1 MSVRARLT
9 AIYSSLFL
17 CTGLLL
23 VAVVYVVMR
32 YVPNY
37 QIVQYNLPGA
47 LTTPAPTS
55 TSGRTAPLSGSTAMG
70 RASNAGGIALTIRST
85 ADVLN
90 TLLWVC
96 AIGLL
101 LFAVIG
107 VIVSWIAAGRVLRSL
122 DRITAAANAASDG
135 NLHERIALDGPD
147 DELKRLADTFDT
159 MLARLERDLHAH
171 RRFAANAAH
180 ELRTPLAT
188 TRTMLQ
194 VALADP
200 DHHDLAT
207 LGPKL
212 LATNARSI
220 TTTEALLVLAQAEH
234 AELGVEVVDLARIA
248 ADVLTQTRPEAT
260 RRRVTL
266 QEDVGPAL
274 VGGDPVLLGQL
285 LTNLVH
291 NAIRHNHPGGQAA
304 VAIATKGDE
313 TVITV
318 TNTGPIVP
326 DEHVEALFEPFYR
339 HRGRTAGDRTPG
351 FGSGP
356 ASGPGSGSGAESEPG
371 GHGLGLPI
379 ARAITEAHVGTLTAL
394 PLPGGGLSVT
404 VVLPGDLRQRHYGPA
419 GRHEDHRL
427 VRAPG

>member
-9 AIYSSLFL
+9 AIYSCLFIG
-17 CTGLLL
+17 TGLLL
-23 VAVVYVVMR
+23 VAVVYTVTR
-32 YVPNY
+32 YMPNY
-37 QIVQYNLPGA
+37 QIVQYDLPGG
-47 LTTPAPTS
+47 APTS
-55 TSGRTAPLSGSTAMG
+55 GPTAALSEDAVTG
-70 RASNAGGIALTIRST
+70 RASNTGGVALTIRST

-90 TLLWVC
+90 TLLWAC

-101 LFAVIG
+101 LFAVLG

-171 RRFAANAAH
+171 QRFAANAAH

-200 DHHDLAT
+200 DHYDLAT

-220 TTTEALLVLAQAEH
+220 TTTESLLVLAHAEQAELRV
-234 AELGVEVVDLARIA
+234 ELVDLAQIA
-248 ADVLTQTRPEAT
+248 ADVLTQTRPEAA

-266 QEDVGPAL
+266 QEDIGLAL
-274 VGGDPVLLGQL
+274 VGGDPVLLSQL

-291 NAIRHNHPGGQAA
+291 NAIRHNHPDGQAA
-304 VAIATKGDE
+304 VTIAAAGDQA
-313 TVITV
+313 VITV

-326 DEHVEALFEPFYR
+326 DDQVESLFEPFYR
-339 HRGRTAGDRTPG
+339 HRGRTAADRTPG
-351 FGSGP
+351 FGSGT
-356 ASGPGSGSGAESEPG
+356 GTGTEAEPV

-379 ARAITEAHVGTLTAL
+379 VRAITEAHVGTLTAV
-394 PLPGGGLSVT
+394 PLPGGGLCVT
-404 VVLPGDLRQRHYGPA
+404 VLLPGELRQRHYGPA
-419 GRHEDHRL
+419 
-427 VRAPG
+427 VRQSVAKL